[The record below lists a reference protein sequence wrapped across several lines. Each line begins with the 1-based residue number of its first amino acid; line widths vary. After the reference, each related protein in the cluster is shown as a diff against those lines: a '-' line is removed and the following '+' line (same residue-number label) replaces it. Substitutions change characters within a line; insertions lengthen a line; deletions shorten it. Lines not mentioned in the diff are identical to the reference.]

1 MNPAPTIAN
10 RTGLPAS
17 APGPRA
23 GSRIVIPSP
32 DLPGGGAPPPVLL
45 QHLFVAQGI
54 HRLPEPAVAV
64 RGELAVTSQPAQRVP
79 FPDRLVI
86 VDILD
91 RARLEHEESSIDPRP
106 VAGRLL
112 VEMVDSCL
120 ALLHRDHAQAA
131 RRVDRRPRS
140 EGQ

>member
-10 RTGLPAS
+10 RTGFPPS
-17 APGPRA
+17 PRA
-23 GSRIVIPSP
+23 RGAWSRMISP
-32 DLPGGGAPPPVLL
+32 PPALRGGGAPPPVLL

-112 VEMVDSCL
+112 VEMVDSCP
-120 ALLHRDHAQAA
+120 AMLHPD
-131 RRVDRRPRS
+131 D
-140 EGQ
+140 